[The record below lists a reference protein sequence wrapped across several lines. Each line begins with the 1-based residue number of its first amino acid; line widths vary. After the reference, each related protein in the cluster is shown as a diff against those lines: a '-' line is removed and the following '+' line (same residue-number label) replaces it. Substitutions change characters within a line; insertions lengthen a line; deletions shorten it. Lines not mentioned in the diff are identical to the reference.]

1 MDKSAV
7 TLERMLSFVRV
18 AERGSLS
25 AVAREH
31 GVGQSTVTRHIA
43 ELERALGVPLLSRT
57 TRRVTLTE
65 EGVRYHA
72 EARNILRL
80 VDQATDE
87 ARSAGGDLAGTVRV
101 SCTAALG
108 VRHVLRGLFE
118 LQDRH
123 SGLSIDCS
131 LSDVKIDLVR
141 EAVDVAVRLGPL
153 ADSSMH
159 VKPVGQ
165 SRRVLVASRDYL
177 DRRGTPG
184 CPDDLL
190 RHQSIRMTNVI
201 GSGGLTLHRAGDEA
215 WSVPISGRLKLDHGL
230 AAREALIQGR
240 GIVAANVWLVDD
252 LLASGAIRHVL
263 PDYSLDSMPLSILFV
278 PARAKLR
285 HVRLVIDALAAFLRE
300 LPGIHASSHPDE
312 AQLP

>member
-31 GVGQSTVTRHIA
+31 GVRQSTVTRHLA

-123 SGLSIDCS
+123 PGLNIDCS
-131 LSDVKIDLVR
+131 LSDVKINLVR

-165 SRRVLVASRDYL
+165 SRRVLVASCDYL

-190 RHQSIRMTNVI
+190 GHQSIRMTNVI

-252 LLASGAIRHVL
+252 LLASGAIRQVL
-263 PDYSLDSMPLSILFV
+263 PGYSLDSMPLSILFV

-285 HVRLVIDALAAFLRE
+285 RVRLVIDALAAFLRE
-300 LPGIHASSHPDE
+300 LPGIDASSNPDD

>member
-1 MDKSAV
+1 MDKSVV

-43 ELERALGVPLLSRT
+43 ELERALGVSLLSRT

-87 ARSAGGDLAGTVRV
+87 ARSAGGDLAGKVRV

-108 VRHVLRGLFE
+108 VRHVLRGLFD

-123 SGLSIDCS
+123 PGLSINCS

-141 EAVDVAVRLGPL
+141 EAVDVVVRLGPL
-153 ADSSMH
+153 ADSSMQ

-165 SRRVLVASRDYL
+165 SRRVLVASHDYL
-177 DRRGTPG
+177 DRRGTPE

-190 RHQSIRMTNVI
+190 QHQSIRMNNVI
-201 GSGGLTLHRAGDEA
+201 GSGELTLHRAGDEA
-215 WSVPISGRLKLDHGL
+215 RSVPISGRLTLDHGL

-240 GIVAANVWLVDD
+240 GIVAANVWLIDN
-252 LLASGAIRHVL
+252 LLASGSIKHVL
-263 PDYSLDSMPLSILFV
+263 PDYSLESMPLSILFV
-278 PARAKLR
+278 SARVKLR
-285 HVRLVIDALAAFLRE
+285 RVRLVIDALAAFLRE
-300 LPGIHASSHPDE
+300 LPGIHASLNPD
-312 AQLP
+312 